1 MSKELKVNMFGTF
14 SLSYD
19 GQLINGKNKSSE
31 SGFISLMEALLHAG
45 EKGVPRDELEQ
56 AIFQNAD
63 LKNIHHST
71 RNVIYNAKK
80 RLLASGLPDV
90 NYMEQK
96 DGVFYWTD
104 EIPVLEDAREFEQL
118 IATAHKEKDI
128 SKKTNLLLDAI
139 HLYKGE
145 FLEAQASV
153 LWIAKEA
160 RRYRELFCECVE
172 EAAEL
177 LRQKEEW
184 FILEDLGLYAA
195 KVYPF
200 SEWESLTMEAL
211 VAMSRYDDAIRFY
224 EETSEYYMSV
234 MGLRPTQRMQDLMNH
249 LGELINHNYEVL
261 DEIQSKLMEEDPDAR
276 GGYGCSYPI
285 FRGIYQ
291 LTERNMERGGQSVYL
306 MLCTIVD
313 GKGNPMKEGSMLDEL
328 TERLRSSIYASVRRS
343 DVVCRYGK
351 GQYLVLLANTT
362 MENCKIVQKRIND
375 NFLIRR
381 QRTGVH
387 YFVNSVFCRYD

>member
-1 MSKELKVNMFGTF
+1 MEKELKVNMFGSF

-19 GQLINGKNKSSE
+19 GQLLNGKNKSSE
-31 SGFISLMEALLHAG
+31 SGFISLMEAILHAG
-45 EKGVPRDELEQ
+45 KEGISRDELEQ

-80 RLLASGLPDV
+80 RLLSAGLPDV
-90 NYMEQK
+90 NYIEQK
-96 DGVFYWTD
+96 NGIFYWTD
-104 EIPVLEDAREFEQL
+104 EIPVNEDARQFEQL
-118 IATAHKEKDI
+118 IKAAHAEKNI
-128 SKKTNLLLDAI
+128 NKKTGLLLDAI
-139 HLYKGE
+139 HLYDGE

-153 LWIAKEA
+153 IWIAKEA

-172 EAAEL
+172 EAARL
-177 LRQKEEW
+177 LKEREEW
-184 FILEDLGLYAA
+184 FVLEDLGLYAA

-200 SEWESLTMEAL
+200 SEWESITMEAL
-211 VAMSRYDDAIRFY
+211 IAMSKYDDAIRFY

-234 MGLRPTQRMQDLMNH
+234 MGLRPSQRMQELMNH
-249 LGELINHNYEVL
+249 LGDQINHRYEVL
-261 DEIQSKLMEEDPDAR
+261 DEIQAKLMEEDPHKR
-276 GGYGCSYPI
+276 GGFSCSYPV

-291 LTERNMERGGQSVYL
+291 LTERNMERGGQSVFL

-313 GKGNPMKEGSMLDEL
+313 SKGNPMKEGNMLDEL
-328 TERLRSSIYASVRRS
+328 TDRLKSAIYSSVRRS

-351 GQYLVLLANTT
+351 GQYLVLLSNTT
-362 MENCKIVQKRIND
+362 MENCRIVQKRIND
-375 NFLIRR
+375 NFLIGR